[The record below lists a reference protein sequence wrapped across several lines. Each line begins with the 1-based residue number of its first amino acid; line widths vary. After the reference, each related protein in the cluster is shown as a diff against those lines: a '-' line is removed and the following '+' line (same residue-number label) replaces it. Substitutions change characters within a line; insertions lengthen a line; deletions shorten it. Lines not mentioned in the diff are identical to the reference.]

1 MRYKLKLKST
11 VETSIL
17 YLVRSIETLWEDPGY
32 TGRKPTETMWVFTEF
47 HDALSYAA
55 MVQFVEKPWAV
66 NHRVIIEE
74 KVIWKGGNVL
84 GNVVVYDRGE
94 LMTMSAAEGKIL
106 QWFDSLSTLDGVRGS
121 ESIGVSYRKLALHTQ
136 LVRTQWSDDEL
147 VDVEYGDHEPRGVN
161 RLHVP
166 YALPNNLT
174 CGDQV
179 YEKSYYSW
187 DFESKEDEQT
197 LDGLVRFREDGGYA
211 MGAFGCGCDHVWNR
225 FVNTGDEVRQLE
237 KKSYKALREMFDG
250 ADLAKPTYFN
260 LRPKYRLAGM
270 LVWHRL
276 FNEVDSLD
284 LSKVG
289 ELGWGW

>member
-1 MRYKLKLKST
+1 MRYELKLKST
-11 VETSIL
+11 VEISIL
-17 YLVRSIETLWEDPGY
+17 YLVRSIETLRNEQSGTEW
-32 TGRKPTETMWVFTEF
+32 TKETMWVFTEF

-74 KVIWKGGNVL
+74 KGIWKGGNPL
-84 GNVVVYDRGE
+84 NVVVYDRGE
-94 LMTMSAAEGKIL
+94 LLSMITAEGRIL
-106 QWFDSLSTLDGVRGS
+106 QWFDSLSALDGIRSS
-121 ESIGVSYRKLALHTQ
+121 ESFGGSYRKLPLHTQ

-147 VDVEYGDHEPRGVN
+147 VDVEYGEHEPRGVN

-174 CGDQV
+174 CGDPV

-187 DFESKEDEQT
+187 DFESEEDEQT
-197 LDGLVRFREDGGYA
+197 LDSLVRFREDGGYA

-237 KKSYKALREMFDG
+237 KESYKALREMFDG

-260 LRPKYRLAGM
+260 QRPKYMLAGM
-270 LVWHRL
+270 LVWHRI

-289 ELGWGW
+289 ELGWVR

>member
-1 MRYKLKLKST
+1 M
-11 VETSIL
+11 
-17 YLVRSIETLWEDPGY
+17 
-32 TGRKPTETMWVFTEF
+32 
-47 HDALSYAA
+47 
-55 MVQFVEKPWAV
+55 
-66 NHRVIIEE
+66 
-74 KVIWKGGNVL
+74 
-84 GNVVVYDRGE
+84 
-94 LMTMSAAEGKIL
+94 
-106 QWFDSLSTLDGVRGS
+106 
-121 ESIGVSYRKLALHTQ
+121 
-136 LVRTQWSDDEL
+136 
-147 VDVEYGDHEPRGVN
+147 
-161 RLHVP
+161 P

-197 LDGLVRFREDGGYA
+197 LNSLVRFREDGGYA

-260 LRPKYRLAGM
+260 KRPKYMLAGM
-270 LVWHRL
+270 LVWHRI

-289 ELGWGW
+289 ELGWVR